1 MATPNETFKAVRI
14 SLRLSQDEFAKRLRQ
29 VGTERGEPNDA
40 SKRLVQRWESGEVR
54 SPRPVYVRALEAVT
68 RLSADR
74 LGFESSHLPTG
85 VSMDGTGG
93 HDLTRDA
100 LGVLVK
106 GTPAPTGE
114 DFSGV
119 WLSHYE
125 FYSSSREGTF
135 TGLHHVVLTQ
145 HGNRITGR
153 SLPGA
158 SSNPDSPLSF
168 DLTAD
173 RNVVTGSWVE
183 QTASDGYYQGARYH
197 GAIQLLVD
205 PTGRRMAGKWVG
217 FGKEFDVNTGPWEL
231 RLLDRSTAADVLTR
245 FSEPPQGQYP
255 E

>member
-1 MATPNETFKAVRI
+1 MTTPNETLRAVRLG
-14 SLRLSQDEFAKRLRQ
+14 LRLSQDEFAKRLRA
-29 VGTERGEPNDA
+29 VGMEQGEPNEA

-54 SPRPVYVRALEAVT
+54 APRPVYVRALEAVT
-68 RLSADR
+68 KLPVDR
-74 LGFESSHLPTG
+74 LGFESAQLPSG
-85 VSMDGTGG
+85 VTRDGTGG
-93 HDLTRDA
+93 HDMASDQPEA
-100 LGVLVK
+100 PVQAA
-106 GTPAPTGE
+106 PAPAGE
-114 DFSGV
+114 DYTGV
-119 WLSHYE
+119 WLSRYE

-168 DLTAD
+168 DLTTD
-173 RNVVTGSWVE
+173 RNIVTGTWVE
-183 QTASDGYYQGARYH
+183 QTAQDGYYQGARYH

-205 PTGRRMAGKWVG
+205 PTGRRMSGKWVG

-231 RLLDRSTAADVLTR
+231 RLLDKSSAAEIVAKYST
-245 FSEPPQGQYP
+245 PPA